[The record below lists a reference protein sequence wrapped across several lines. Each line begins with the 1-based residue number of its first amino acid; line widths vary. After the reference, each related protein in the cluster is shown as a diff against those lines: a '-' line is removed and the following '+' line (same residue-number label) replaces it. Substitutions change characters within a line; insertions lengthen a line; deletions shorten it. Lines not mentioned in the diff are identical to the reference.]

1 MGVDSGTMRLFSILS
16 LAVAA
21 LAQDYEYDELGNKKN
36 NIDKGPRWCGG
47 KHNQV
52 DSGHLTFKS
61 KHPNLTKRC
70 KIKCKKKGR
79 MDNGPKR
86 MFCDERIGWIERKD
100 STKPIVIS
108 SIMCNP

>member
-1 MGVDSGTMRLFSILS
+1 MRLFSILS

-36 NIDKGPRWCGG
+36 TIDKGPRWCGG

-52 DSGHLTFKS
+52 VDSGHLTFKCKPRNGKS

-79 MDNGPKR
+79 MDNGPKECFA
-86 MFCDERIGWIERKD
+86 MSVSVG
-100 STKPIVIS
+100 S
-108 SIMCNP
+108 SVKILQSPL